1 MRKGDVIRR
10 CIVSTQPD
18 DVQVDAFRVL
28 GELEDAKPRLPRVSP
43 ENLVEGEWYVWRS
56 AGKIHVGQ
64 FYSCGPDSK
73 YIRCGVHGIPVM
85 DWNVYYGPLPEFRI
99 GGAE

>member
-43 ENLVEGEWYVWRS
+43 ENLVEGEWYAFVYQCLLHF
-56 AGKIHVGQ
+56 GKTTR
-64 FYSCGPDSK
+64 YNPDGMH
-73 YIRCGVHGIPVM
+73 IRFGNLRLPVS
-85 DWNVYYGPLPEFRI
+85 DFHFYYGPLKFRI